1 MSDWKEISG
10 GVTVSKGIGQ
20 QELLQAETF
29 RTPDLA
35 LILSDVEAIAAFT
48 TTACRPRGLLPP
60 ETASQQV
67 PVLSSAMLG
76 KQTQRC
82 PRLA

>member
-1 MSDWKEISG
+1 
-10 GVTVSKGIGQ
+10 VTVLKGIGQ

-35 LILSDVEAIAAFT
+35 LILSDVEAIAAGVFT
-48 TTACRPRGLLPP
+48 TTQVPPRGLLPP
-60 ETASQQV
+60 ETASKSSARAI
-67 PVLSSAMLG
+67 LSAMLG
-76 KQTQRC
+76 KQTQQRC